1 MPERVLSVTNMS
13 AGYGGPPIVQDVS
26 LKAEKGQI
34 TALVGPNG
42 AGKSTLLKAIAGV
55 ITPIAGTVEIA
66 THQVAGMAPEKIV
79 RNGLAYVPQVSNV
92 FPSLT
97 VRENL
102 EMGGYIRRG
111 SLTQRIDAMYKL
123 FPDLRD
129 AQKRPART
137 LSGGQRNMLALARG
151 LMADPLVLL
160 IDEPTAGLSPRY
172 ESAVWEHVIAVRDTG
187 VAVVVVEQNTRR
199 TLGYADWAYLLT
211 LGRVRMEGTGKS
223 LLENEEVVELYIG
236 AGSGSEKSAHPEPI
250 TDTGAVA
257 ETNRAGGGR

>member
-1 MPERVLSVTNMS
+1 MAERVLSVTNLT
-13 AGYGGPPIVQDVS
+13 AGYGGPPIIEDVS
-26 LKAEKGQI
+26 IEASKGAI

-55 ITPIAGTVEIA
+55 IQPTAGEVTIGD
-66 THQVAGMAPEKIV
+66 TQVAGMGPERIV
-79 RNGLAYVPQVSNV
+79 RHGLAYVPQVANV

-111 SLTQRIDAMYKL
+111 SLNARIDAMYGL

-129 AQKRPART
+129 ARKRPART

-151 LMADPLVLL
+151 LMVDPIVLL

-172 ESAVWEHVIAVRDTG
+172 ESAVWEHVIAVRETG

-199 TLGYADWAYLLT
+199 TLGHANWAYLLT
-211 LGRVRMEGTGKS
+211 LGKVRLEGTGKS

-236 AGSGSEKSAHPEPI
+236 AGSGANGEAHPEPI
-250 TDTGAVA
+250 SDGP
-257 ETNRAGGGR
+257 AGP